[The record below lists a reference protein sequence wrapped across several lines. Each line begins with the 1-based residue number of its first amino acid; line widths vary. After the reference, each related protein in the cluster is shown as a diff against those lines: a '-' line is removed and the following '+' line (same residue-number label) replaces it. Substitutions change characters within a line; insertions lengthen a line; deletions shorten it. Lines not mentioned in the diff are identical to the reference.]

1 MAPRVCHLD
10 VHPGQVLAPHRL
22 QASGHWL
29 PFQRGLQD
37 PSRRVPCAGPGA
49 GQCEGWFD
57 SSEAFVGSVAG
68 LATWGWALVPREVS
82 DLATGKELPMGP
94 ILTLANTSW
103 VGRFVQRVNCT
114 HLVP

>member
-1 MAPRVCHLD
+1 M
-10 VHPGQVLAPHRL
+10 
-22 QASGHWL
+22 
-29 PFQRGLQD
+29 
-37 PSRRVPCAGPGA
+37 
-49 GQCEGWFD
+49 
-57 SSEAFVGSVAG
+57 GSVAG